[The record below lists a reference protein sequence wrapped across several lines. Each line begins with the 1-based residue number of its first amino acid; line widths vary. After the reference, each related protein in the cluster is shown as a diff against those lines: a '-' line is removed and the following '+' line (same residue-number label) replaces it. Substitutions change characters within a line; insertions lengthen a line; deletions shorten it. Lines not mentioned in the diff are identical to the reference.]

1 MLPIERQAKF
11 PKGEKMTV
19 DEVAKV
25 VGPEFKEM
33 NENPPESVKKVR
45 SEMEEA
51 MDDDL
56 LPVERM
62 ASFPG
67 KKRPGRGP
75 AEGPDGFYMDV
86 YEGPHVGWEPVNSMV
101 DARHPEM
108 GYAPMS
114 KQEVMRYIR
123 GRKPWRVEEA
133 KGGRAVAFWESEMDE
148 GDADH
153 DAWLARTPRAASAST
168 IQIGSYV
175 MWRGKKALVLD
186 VHGFPPRKVDL
197 RWTVSG
203 TPGSRSEESQSKRGV
218 PVSQIE
224 VLGKRASEQQAEK
237 LEAEAEANE
246 AQADADR
253 EKADAARMKEGA
265 GGLYGYTKGTQRDVE
280 ASIRKAQRRAASIAK
295 TLYAKDERSVDFL
308 KAHAKRANSKTAR
321 LILSAMKSIGPRVAG
336 LHANGARNSL
346 YLDKIDVRKRK
357 DILEA
362 IADHY
367 GTSDMDILAA
377 VTDPDAE
384 ALYEY
389 LAFDRGMAMKV
400 YRDFQSGRFAST
412 KTSGL
417 GIEAVKPD
425 LFYVHTEDG
434 DVYGPYRNKIE
445 AGDASDEYY
454 AATERESSPVS
465 GRRVLRDVI
474 NPRGFVVNTPAEL
487 KRMSRMAS
495 AMLPVEK
502 AAAKKT
508 KAPVQEKVAGGL
520 YGYPTKTARLALVAC
535 SDLRAYVG
543 EVAYGLHS
551 RRTAKY
557 DKITGFLKEHGKAAK
572 CAYSRMILSC
582 YPDAP
587 VVKAAAMPGAVVQSI
602 TNGVSSARAQAGI
615 EAMSG
620 EEAKEKYPWDDCI
633 ADQMKQYGDK
643 ATAEKVCGKIKAQ
656 SQGKS
661 AAVKITDREYDALR
675 PGQRIFMGVSGGFMQ
690 SGEKEFEV
698 GRTSYS
704 KKYDVY
710 TKALYPVEDG
720 VPVKKGR
727 AKWKLF
733 KRPTGVTLG
742 HGGMGTV
749 IKSFRTASVS
759 DQLLRKAFV
768 PDSVNGWLEWEDG
781 TRTASVYTEAYDEFF
796 GALAEGEHFDAVLDA
811 LRSEIVSWALNS
823 DLEWEGD
830 GQETTEGWFSY
841 RGEDVGVDIE
851 HPVNLYAQGTVTVDI
866 KSLYRSDFGRIIER
880 AGLAE
885 MFKSAPE
892 EIILGLASDMDA
904 IYKERVDFDFEGNAW
919 DFADTTVR
927 GPDGA
932 DDVNPASAWVSDEVE
947 LEVDDVKAAGPG
959 RIQFRV
965 TKTAPFGA
973 EVPSRRRRRRRRAGI
988 TLPVEHKDGTRT
1000 AASKTAS
1007 WKVTVRHR
1015 GNQYRDVEDLAEDFK
1030 GEVMDSGDDGRG
1042 DYSEIHFSKER
1053 DSLDFVDAAAR
1064 KGMNVSKS
1072 FRAAATRRRG

>member
-33 NENPPESVKKVR
+33 NEDPPESVKKVR

-51 MDDDL
+51 MGDDL
-56 LPVERM
+56 LPIERA

-67 KKRPGRGP
+67 KKRPGRGN
-75 AEGPDGFYMDV
+75 AEGPDGFYV
-86 YEGPHVGWEPVNSMV
+86 ELYEGPHIGWEFANSMV

-114 KQEVMRYIR
+114 KQEVMRHIR

-133 KGGRAVAFWESEMDE
+133 KGGRAVAVWESEMDE

-153 DAWLARTPRAASAST
+153 DAWLARTPRA
-168 IQIGSYV
+168 
-175 MWRGKKALVLD
+175 
-186 VHGFPPRKVDL
+186 
-197 RWTVSG
+197 
-203 TPGSRSEESQSKRGV
+203 
-218 PVSQIE
+218 
-224 VLGKRASEQQAEK
+224 ASEQQAEK

-308 KAHAKRANSKTAR
+308 KAHAKRANSKSAR

-336 LHANGARNSL
+336 LNANGARNSL

-445 AGDASDEYY
+445 AGDASDDYY

-557 DKITGFLKEHGKAAK
+557 DKITGFLKEHGKTAK

-587 VVKAAAMPGAVVQSI
+587 VSKAAAMPGAVVQSI

-661 AAVKITDREYDALR
+661 AAEE
-675 PGQRIFMGVSGGFMQ
+675 M
-690 SGEKEFEV
+690 
-698 GRTSYS
+698 
-704 KKYDVY
+704 
-710 TKALYPVEDG
+710 
-720 VPVKKGR
+720 
-727 AKWKLF
+727 
-733 KRPTGVTLG
+733 
-742 HGGMGTV
+742 
-749 IKSFRTASVS
+749 
-759 DQLLRKAFV
+759 LRKAFV

-781 TRTASVYTEAYDEFF
+781 S
-796 GALAEGEHFDAVLDA
+796 
-811 LRSEIVSWALNS
+811 
-823 DLEWEGD
+823 
-830 GQETTEGWFSY
+830 
-841 RGEDVGVDIE
+841 
-851 HPVNLYAQGTVTVDI
+851 
-866 KSLYRSDFGRIIER
+866 
-880 AGLAE
+880 
-885 MFKSAPE
+885 
-892 EIILGLASDMDA
+892 
-904 IYKERVDFDFEGNAW
+904 
-919 DFADTTVR
+919 
-927 GPDGA
+927 
-932 DDVNPASAWVSDEVE
+932 
-947 LEVDDVKAAGPG
+947 
-959 RIQFRV
+959 
-965 TKTAPFGA
+965 
-973 EVPSRRRRRRRRAGI
+973 
-988 TLPVEHKDGTRT
+988 RT
-1000 AASKTAS
+1000 AAGKTAA

-1072 FRAAATRRRG
+1072 FRAASTRRRG

>member
-1 MLPIERQAKF
+1 MAMLPIERRAKF
-11 PKGEKMTV
+11 PEGKKMTV
-19 DEVAKV
+19 EEVAEV
-25 VGPEFKEM
+25 VGPEFAEM
-33 NENPPESVKKVR
+33 NEDPPESVKKVR
-45 SEMEEA
+45 EDMEESMEDYEWGQGHDIRSRLA
-51 MDDDL
+51 HDL
-56 LPVERM
+56 LPVERV

-75 AEGPDGFYMDV
+75 AQGPDGFYMDV

-101 DARHPEM
+101 DSRHPEM
-108 GYAPMS
+108 GYAPMP
-114 KQEVMRYIR
+114 KQEVMRYTR
-123 GRKPWRVEEA
+123 GNKPWRVEEA
-133 KGGRAVAFWESEMDE
+133 KGGRVVAIWESEMGE

-153 DAWLARTPRAASAST
+153 DAWLARTPRA
-168 IQIGSYV
+168 
-175 MWRGKKALVLD
+175 
-186 VHGFPPRKVDL
+186 
-197 RWTVSG
+197 
-203 TPGSRSEESQSKRGV
+203 
-218 PVSQIE
+218 
-224 VLGKRASEQQAEK
+224 ASEQQAEK

-280 ASIRKAQRRAASIAK
+280 ASIRKAQRRVASVAK
-295 TLYAKDERSVDFL
+295 TLYATDERSVDFL

-321 LILSAMKSIGPRVAG
+321 LILSAMKSLGPRVASAKTAG
-336 LHANGARNSL
+336 SGAANARYLASL
-346 YLDKIDVRKRK
+346 DDRTELK
-357 DILEA
+357 
-362 IADHY
+362 
-367 GTSDMDILAA
+367 ILAA
-377 VTDPDAE
+377 VAKHYGVTTSEIKDELIDRDAE

-425 LFYVHTEDG
+425 LFYVSTEDG
-434 DVYGPYRNKIE
+434 DTYGPYRSKAE
-445 AGDASDEYY
+445 AGDASDDYY
-454 AATERESSPVS
+454 AATERESSPES
-465 GRRVLRDVI
+465 GDRVLKSII
-474 NPRGFVVNTPAEL
+474 NPRRFVLNTPAEL

-557 DKITGFLKEHGKAAK
+557 DRITGFLKEHGKTAK

-587 VVKAAAMPGAVVQSI
+587 VAKAASAKSTDFKKGDRVMYWVHGKGTVTDLWNKGGKTGLTVEWDSGDVSHPMDRSRVMSDLQKVAAMPSQSVGAFVAKVDA
-602 TNGVSSARAQAGI
+602 ARADAGLS
-615 EAMSG
+615 MSD
-620 EEAKEKYPWDDCI
+620 EEAKDKYPWDDCI

-661 AAVKITDREYDALR
+661 AAAKITDREYDALR

-710 TKALYPVEDG
+710 SKTLYPVEDG

-727 AKWKLF
+727 AKWTLF
-733 KRPTGVTLG
+733 KRPTGVSLG

-749 IKSFRTASVS
+749 IKSFRTASQGKTAADKKKVAPHMYVISKQGDRFMITRGDPKRGGSKMVFRSDDDRDVRDWLDDNKRKISKDHMIDLTGKFGIPAEYSDFYMKVQGKKAS
-759 DQLLRKAFV
+759 DQMLRKAFV
-768 PDSVNGWLEWEDG
+768 PDSVDGWLEWEDG
-781 TRTASVYTEAYDEFF
+781 TRTA
-796 GALAEGEHFDAVLDA
+796 
-811 LRSEIVSWALNS
+811 
-823 DLEWEGD
+823 
-830 GQETTEGWFSY
+830 
-841 RGEDVGVDIE
+841 
-851 HPVNLYAQGTVTVDI
+851 
-866 KSLYRSDFGRIIER
+866 
-880 AGLAE
+880 
-885 MFKSAPE
+885 
-892 EIILGLASDMDA
+892 
-904 IYKERVDFDFEGNAW
+904 
-919 DFADTTVR
+919 
-927 GPDGA
+927 
-932 DDVNPASAWVSDEVE
+932 
-947 LEVDDVKAAGPG
+947 
-959 RIQFRV
+959 
-965 TKTAPFGA
+965 
-973 EVPSRRRRRRRRAGI
+973 
-988 TLPVEHKDGTRT
+988 
-1000 AASKTAS
+1000 ASKTAM
-1007 WKVTVRHR
+1007 R
-1015 GNQYRDVEDLAEDFK
+1015 Q
-1030 GEVMDSGDDGRG
+1030 
-1042 DYSEIHFSKER
+1042 SEIEEELMEMLIGDTRVIPGPKRKAFTVWSQYFDVDPKQIELALA
-1053 DSLDFVDAAAR
+1053 SLVQQGR
-1064 KGMNVSKS
+1064 LEK
-1072 FRAAATRRRG
+1072 TRRGWERVEPEGSGYRRRA